1 MEIENLKKEKEN
13 KKKFN
18 QIDFFRDSEE
28 VLIEYLISIIEYLY
42 KENKSVNLTRN
53 RITKDNKIYRTVP
66 KWCAYYQNIE
76 IYDKNFLYMHSDNF
90 KSIFG
95 EYGIYDKI
103 FMKYNYSL
111 TDIFGSKYYGELAPR
126 TMRLSHILTQI
137 MEKK

>member
-1 MEIENLKKEKEN
+1 MEIENLKKEIKKE
-13 KKKFN
+13 FN
-18 QIDFFRDSEE
+18 QIDFFGGSEKI
-28 VLIEYLISIIEYLY
+28 LIIYLMDVIEYLY
-42 KENKSVNLTRN
+42 RKSKSVNLTHN

-66 KWCAYYQNIE
+66 EWCAYYQNIE
-76 IYDKNFLYMHSDNF
+76 IYDNNFLYIHSDNF

-111 TDIFGSKYYGELAPR
+111 TDIFGSNYYGELVPR

-137 MEKK
+137 IEKK